1 MTSKY
6 IINEH
11 RLDRRKK
18 KNNSTGTMIGEY
30 NHFFLFQS
38 KNGYKFSISKNAL
51 HCKHY
56 SLEKVP

>member
-18 KNNSTGTMIGEY
+18 KNSSTGTMIGEY
-30 NHFFLFQS
+30 NHFFLS
-38 KNGYKFSISKNAL
+38 KAKAVINFPSAKTPFTASITA
-51 HCKHY
+51 
-56 SLEKVP
+56 